1 MWSSSFFILAHT
13 GMSTAA
19 PTRKMKNNKHAI
31 IELKANDMLLV
42 FPSAPSAG
50 AASAN
55 AIPST
60 HARAASLNIS
70 IEKSIGDV
78 ASSTYTEAAM
88 TTAFIQ

>member
-1 MWSSSFFILAHT
+1 MLEDQVDFFVHT

-42 FPSAPSAG
+42 LPSSPSAG

-60 HARAASLNIS
+60 HARAASLNIL
-70 IEKSIGDV
+70 IEKV
-78 ASSTYTEAAM
+78 
-88 TTAFIQ
+88 